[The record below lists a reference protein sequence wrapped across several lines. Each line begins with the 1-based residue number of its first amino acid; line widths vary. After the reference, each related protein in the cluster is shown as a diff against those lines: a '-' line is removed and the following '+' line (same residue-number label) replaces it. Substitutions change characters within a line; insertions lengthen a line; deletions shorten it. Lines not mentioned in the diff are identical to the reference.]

1 MGIDFKYH
9 SVREKPCKTLQST
22 SLIIFF
28 SPFAWFLIY
37 SCDKNEKTKD
47 CQKDAKNMKYQV
59 LRVVARLIDFYEDL
73 VKKEVVRKGN
83 IL

>member
-1 MGIDFKYH
+1 
-9 SVREKPCKTLQST
+9 
-22 SLIIFF
+22 
-28 SPFAWFLIY
+28 
-37 SCDKNEKTKD
+37 
-47 CQKDAKNMKYQV
+47 MKYQV